1 MPEEERQNLAE
12 TERGSYDKYVE
23 WLEALLDDKTAFSDF
38 SESDDSDI
46 DDEFYNENIESFV
59 RRCFSK

>member
-1 MPEEERQNLAE
+1 M
-12 TERGSYDKYVE
+12 E
-23 WLEALLDDKTAFSDF
+23 WLEALLDDKIEFSDF
-38 SESDDSDI
+38 SESDDSGI